1 MSIVTLT
8 DGLPAILAR
17 IRALEADHAPDGW
30 PEVQM
35 RDLTAMRD
43 EIMHLLAAL
52 EQAWSAL
59 DDLKAQPQPETVR
72 IALSV
77 AKGALG
83 MCKPCAEPDCKAEQQ
98 EWIDEAIEAIERA
111 EAQPQPKE
119 QPAAWQPI
127 ETAPKRTKLLLAY
140 RNQLGK
146 WRRVQGEYWPSEELE
161 SDHSESGFADEGW
174 YEATEAY
181 EEMAPLEHDPTHWM
195 PLPEPPVLAAQ
206 AKGAK

>member
-1 MSIVTLT
+1 
-8 DGLPAILAR
+8 
-17 IRALEADHAPDGW
+17 
-30 PEVQM
+30 M

-59 DDLKAQPQPETVR
+59 DDLKEQPQPETVR

-206 AKGAK
+206 AKGTK

>member
-8 DGLPAILAR
+8 DGLPVILAR

-43 EIMHLLAAL
+43 EIDHLRAAL
-52 EQAWSAL
+52 DHAWSAL
-59 DDLKAQPQPETVR
+59 DDLKA
-72 IALSV
+72 
-77 AKGALG
+77 
-83 MCKPCAEPDCKAEQQ
+83 
-98 EWIDEAIEAIERA
+98 
-111 EAQPQPKE
+111 

-206 AKGAK
+206 AKGTK